1 MEQNVQTWSHT
12 TRKIFNSVLLF
23 SLGSIAAGI
32 MAALSFI
39 WPLGSGSFNVFTIL
53 TWICMIAVIAGY
65 TMYIAGLGNL
75 RSLVGEK
82 EISAL
87 GQIRTAVILTIVAA
101 VFIALNAPG
110 WIALIINFAAYVIM
124 LVGFNTLK
132 KSPMMPERARNGFSQ
147 LFISMLLA
155 IIASGMS
162 VIFGWIPVIEIV
174 VSIIAGLLNIAAFV
188 MVITGWAAVKNS
200 PAPIA

>member
-32 MAALSFI
+32 MAGLSSM
-39 WPLGSGSFNVFTIL
+39 WSLGSGAFNVFTVII
-53 TWICMIAVIAGY
+53 WIWAIAVITGY
-65 TMYIAGLGNL
+65 IMYFAGLGNL
-75 RSLVGEK
+75 RNLVGEK
-82 EISAL
+82 EVSAL
-87 GQIRTAVILTIVAA
+87 GQIRTAAILTIAAA
-101 VFIALNAPG
+101 VLIALNAPG
-110 WIALIINFAAYVIM
+110 WIAVIINFAAYVIM

-155 IIASGMS
+155 IIAAGLS
-162 VIFGWIPVIEIV
+162 VIFGWVGIA
-174 VSIIAGLLNIAAFV
+174 VSIIAGLLNIVAFI